1 MIIGITGSS
10 GAGKST
16 ICEILEMEYQAKIIN
31 ADKIA
36 RRLSYENDDYL
47 GEIVASFGT
56 EILLDTGELD
66 RRKLADIIYKSEEK
80 RKNLNAITFKY
91 IIAEIKRAI
100 RETQEKLII
109 IDAPLLFEANLQSL
123 CDVTI
128 AVITRNL
135 EIQITR
141 IMERDA
147 ITKEQAMNRLK
158 AQHSNEFYISK
169 CNYSIVNEGN
179 IQEVEKQI
187 ETIFRKLERE
197 NER

>member
-16 ICEILEMEYQAKIIN
+16 ISEILEMEYQAKIIN
-31 ADKIA
+31 ADEIA

-47 GEIVASFGT
+47 TEIVASFGT

-80 RKNLNAITFKY
+80 RKDLNAITFKY

-128 AVITRNL
+128 AVITRNP

-169 CNYSIVNEGN
+169 CSYSIVNEGN

-197 NER
+197 KER

>member
-10 GAGKST
+10 GAGKS
-16 ICEILEMEYQAKIIN
+16 IISEILEMEYQAKIIN
-31 ADKIA
+31 ADEIA

-47 GEIVASFGT
+47 TEIVASFGT

-80 RKNLNAITFKY
+80 RKDLNAITFKY

-169 CNYSIVNEGN
+169 CSYSIVNEGN

>member
-36 RRLSYENDDYL
+36 RRLSYENEDYL

-56 EILLDTGELD
+56 EILLDTGDLD
-66 RRKLADIIYKSEEK
+66 RRKLADIIYKNEEK
-80 RKNLNAITFKY
+80 RKALNTITFKY
-91 IIAEIKRAI
+91 IIAEIGREI

-123 CDVTI
+123 CNVTI
-128 AVITRNL
+128 AVITRNH

-179 IQEVEKQI
+179 IQEVEKQV
-187 ETIFRKLERE
+187 TVIFQRLQKEYKG
-197 NER
+197 

>member
-16 ICEILEMEYQAKIIN
+16 ISEILEMEYQAKIIN
-31 ADKIA
+31 ADEIA

-47 GEIVASFGT
+47 TEIVASFGT

-80 RKNLNAITFKY
+80 RKDLNAITFKY

-128 AVITRNL
+128 AVITRNP

-197 NER
+197 KER

>member
-16 ICEILEMEYQAKIIN
+16 ISEILEMEYQAKIIN
-31 ADKIA
+31 ADEIA
-36 RRLSYENDDYL
+36 RRFSYENDDYL
-47 GEIVASFGT
+47 TEIVASFGT

-80 RKNLNAITFKY
+80 RKDLNAITFKY

-141 IMERDA
+141 IMERDT

-158 AQHSNEFYISK
+158 AQHSNEFYISN

-187 ETIFRKLERE
+187 ATIFRKLERE

>member
-16 ICEILEMEYQAKIIN
+16 ISEILEMEYQAKIIN
-31 ADKIA
+31 ADEIA

-47 GEIVASFGT
+47 TEIVASFGT

-80 RKNLNAITFKY
+80 RKDLNAITFKY

-169 CNYSIVNEGN
+169 CSYSIVNEGN

>member
-16 ICEILEMEYQAKIIN
+16 ISEILEMEYQAKIIN
-31 ADKIA
+31 ADEIA

-47 GEIVASFGT
+47 TEIVASFGT

-80 RKNLNAITFKY
+80 RKDLNAITFKY

-169 CNYSIVNEGN
+169 CSYSIVNEGN

-187 ETIFRKLERE
+187 
-197 NER
+197 

>member
-16 ICEILEMEYQAKIIN
+16 ISEILEMEYQAKIIN
-31 ADKIA
+31 ADEIA

-47 GEIVASFGT
+47 TEIVASFGT

-80 RKNLNAITFKY
+80 RKDLNAITFKY

-128 AVITRNL
+128 AVITRNP

-169 CNYSIVNEGN
+169 CSYSIVNEGN

>member
-10 GAGKST
+10 GAGKS
-16 ICEILEMEYQAKIIN
+16 IISEILEMEYQAKIIN
-31 ADKIA
+31 ADEIA

-47 GEIVASFGT
+47 TEIVASFGT

-80 RKNLNAITFKY
+80 RKDLNAITFKY

>member
-109 IDAPLLFEANLQSL
+109 IDAPLLFEANLQSF

>member
-36 RRLSYENDDYL
+36 RRLSYENEDYL

-56 EILLDTGELD
+56 EILLDTGDLD
-66 RRKLADIIYKSEEK
+66 RRKLADIIYKNEEK
-80 RKNLNAITFKY
+80 RKDLNAITFKY

-179 IQEVEKQI
+179 IQEVEKQV
-187 ETIFRKLERE
+187 TVIFQRLQKEYKG
-197 NER
+197 

>member
-47 GEIVASFGT
+47 TEIVASFGT

-80 RKNLNAITFKY
+80 RKDLNAITFKY
-91 IIAEIKRAI
+91 IIAEIEREI

-109 IDAPLLFEANLQSL
+109 IDAPLLFEANMQSL

-147 ITKEQAMNRLK
+147 ITKEQAINRLK

-169 CNYSIVNEGN
+169 FNYSIVNEGN

-187 ETIFRKLERE
+187 TAILEK
-197 NER
+197 